1 MNAPNHVRLVPSLLV
16 AAVIA
21 AVAPVAIAQDG
32 DVTAANDSTL
42 NPADRSLAIEFAS
55 LGLMNDTVGGM
66 LPSAQKRVELLKGYI
81 KSKSLDGEYEAYDAP
96 AFNAGATFSQ
106 AFSAAQDEA
115 KLSAPTM
122 KEDHDTMAREV
133 SAQMQ
138 LVQGSWNRLQDL
150 RKQTWDLTSFVRSKK
165 LFDDYH
171 GWAVKQTADEAA
183 KAKADADSK
192 RAAADAAARNQAAQ
206 KTAAMQQLQQ
216 RWDKIPYSTGVD
228 FNYQFSQGSEAN
240 GADFP
245 WGNGSYSGDN
255 YWNGSYYNG
264 YADPY
269 YDVWGGPGYVGGW
282 GSYWRGRGH
291 GTGDFH
297 PGGGGA
303 GGAGGAGRAGGGGR
317 R

>member
-1 MNAPNHVRLVPSLLV
+1 MHAPHPIRLVPSLLV
-16 AAVIA
+16 AAVVA
-21 AVAPVAIAQDG
+21 AVSPVAIAQEG
-32 DVTAANDSTL
+32 VGTAANDSSL
-42 NPADRSLAIEFAS
+42 NPADRSLAIEFAG
-55 LGLMNDTVGGM
+55 LGLMNETVGGM
-66 LPSAQKRVELLKGYI
+66 LPSAQKRVELLTAYI
-81 KSKSLDGEYEAYDAP
+81 KTKSLDGEFASYEAP
-96 AFNAGATFSQ
+96 AFNAGVTFSQ
-106 AFSAAQDEA
+106 ALASAQDEA
-115 KLSAPTM
+115 KLTAPTM
-122 KEDHDTMAREV
+122 QEDHDTLAREV
-133 SAQMQ
+133 SAQTE
-138 LVQGSWNRLQDL
+138 LVQGSWNRLQAL
-150 RKQTWDLTSFVRSKK
+150 RQRTWELTSFVRSKN

-171 GWAVKQTADEAA
+171 AWAVQETADEAA
-183 KAKADADSK
+183 KSKADADAK
-192 RAAADAAARNQAAQ
+192 RAAADAAARNQAAK

-269 YDVWGGPGYVGGW
+269 YDLWGGPGYVGGW

-297 PGGGGA
+297 PG
-303 GGAGGAGRAGGGGR
+303 AGGAGRAGGGGGR

>member
-1 MNAPNHVRLVPSLLV
+1 MNAPNPVCLVPAFLL
-16 AAVIA
+16 AATIA
-21 AVAPVAIAQDG
+21 AVAPVSLAQDG
-32 DVTAANDSTL
+32 DAMTAANDQSL
-42 NPADRSLAIEFAS
+42 NPADRSLAIEFAA

-66 LPSAQKRVELLKGYI
+66 LPSAKKRVDLLTGYI
-81 KSKSLDGEYEAYDAP
+81 KSKGLDGEYEAFEAP
-96 AFNAGATFSQ
+96 DFNPGATFSQ
-106 AFSAAQDEA
+106 AFAAAQDEA

-122 KEDHDTMAREV
+122 AEDHDTMAREV

-138 LVQGSWNRLQDL
+138 LVQGSWNRLQEL
-150 RKQTWDLTSFVRSKK
+150 RKQTWGLTSFVRSKK

-171 GWAVKQTADEAA
+171 AWAVKETSDEAA
-183 KAKADADSK
+183 KAKSDADAK
-192 RAAADAAARNQAAQ
+192 RAAADADARNQAAQ

-228 FNYQFSQGSEAN
+228 YHYQFSQGSEAN

-269 YDVWGGPGYVGGW
+269 YDVWGGPGWVGGW

-291 GTGDFH
+291 GSGDFH
-297 PGGGGA
+297 PA
-303 GGAGGAGRAGGGGR
+303 GGGGAGRAGGGGGR

>member
-1 MNAPNHVRLVPSLLV
+1 MHAPKPVRLVPNLLV
-16 AAVIA
+16 ALTLVT
-21 AVAPVAIAQDG
+21 PVALAGQDG
-32 DVTAANDSTL
+32 TTAENDPTL
-42 NPADRSLAIEFAS
+42 NPADRSLAIEFAG

-66 LPSAQKRVELLKGYI
+66 LPSAQKRVELLTAYLKA
-81 KSKSLDGEYEAYDAP
+81 KALDGEYGSYQAP
-96 AFNAGATFSQ
+96 AFNAGVTFSQ
-106 AFSAAQDEA
+106 ALGAAQDEA

-122 KEDHDTMAREV
+122 TEDHDTLAREV
-133 SAQMQ
+133 NAQMQ
-138 LVQGSWNRLQDL
+138 LVQGSWNRLQTL
-150 RKQTWDLTSFVRSKK
+150 RKQTWELTSFVRSKK

-171 GWAVKQTADEAA
+171 TWAVKETSDEAA
-183 KAKADADSK
+183 KAKADSDAK
-192 RAAADAAARNQAAQ
+192 RAAADAAARNQQAQ
-206 KTAAMQQLQQ
+206 KSAAMQQLQQ

-228 FNYQFSQGSEAN
+228 YHYQFSQGSEAN

-269 YDVWGGPGYVGGW
+269 YDVWGGPGWVGGW

-297 PGGGGA
+297 PA
-303 GGAGGAGRAGGGGR
+303 GGGGAGRAGGGGR